1 MTDGHDKAG
10 PKVTLSKTQS
20 PGTRETRLSVIPGS
34 LPAEP
39 LSDTELDSWLSDAGH
54 RSSGLWRLGISTIP
68 GLALVASRAMRS
80 LVFVAIAIVLIFV
93 ILPVAL
99 MAART

>member
-1 MTDGHDKAG
+1 M
-10 PKVTLSKTQS
+10 KTQS
-20 PGTRETRLSVIPGS
+20 PAMRESRLSAIPGS
-34 LPAEP
+34 LPTDP

-54 RSSGLWRLGISTIP
+54 RSNGLWRLGISTIP
-68 GLALVASRAMRS
+68 GVAIVASRAMRS

-99 MAART
+99 MAARM